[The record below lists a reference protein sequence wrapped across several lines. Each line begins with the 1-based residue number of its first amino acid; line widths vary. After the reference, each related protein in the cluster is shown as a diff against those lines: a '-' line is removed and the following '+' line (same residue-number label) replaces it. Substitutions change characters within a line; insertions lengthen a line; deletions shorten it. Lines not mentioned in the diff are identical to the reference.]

1 MLFSTWYNKSGGPE
15 SISSTIYLLRYFYG
29 MQVELIM
36 SNAIKTISII
46 SNYLLLWM
54 ATLKTRLCEEIR
66 SDQQQGYSNLEPLQV
81 VTSFISRMV
90 FLLMK
95 SCSEHSSQCFWCH
108 SNEARVKK
116 LKISSPTVLQ
126 KTIFLKIEAKDIVQQ
141 LLPPFMHKLWSQNL
155 KRRSS

>member
-1 MLFSTWYNKSGGPE
+1 MFRSL
-15 SISSTIYLLRYFYG
+15 YG
-29 MQVELIM
+29 MQVELIK

-46 SNYLLLWM
+46 LNYLLLWM
-54 ATLKTRLCEEIR
+54 ATLKTRVCEEIR
-66 SDQQQGYSNLEPLQV
+66 SNQQQVYSNLEPLQV
-81 VTSFISRMV
+81 VTSFTSGMI

-95 SCSEHSSQCFWCH
+95 SCEEEHSGSQCFWCH
-108 SNEARVKK
+108 SNEARVKN

-126 KTIFLKIEAKDIVQQ
+126 KTIFLKIEAKDIVLQ